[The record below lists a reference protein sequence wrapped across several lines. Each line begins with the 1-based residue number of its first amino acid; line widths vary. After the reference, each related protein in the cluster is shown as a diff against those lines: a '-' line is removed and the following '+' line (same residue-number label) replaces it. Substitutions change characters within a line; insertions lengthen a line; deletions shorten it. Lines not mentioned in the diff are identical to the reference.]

1 MPITKDKAPKTLPD
15 KAKSI
20 WVNVFNLA
28 LEEGDSEETAARKA
42 WGAVKKKFVKKGD
55 KWVPKSAV
63 HEYSMVIT
71 KAEVVNDV
79 MEWEAV
85 GSDTQPDNYED
96 QATLTLFNNFV
107 KRIDDGAPYP
117 YLSVAHYFDKDVPN
131 EVLKSQLGEK
141 AVPGWATVVYVENNQ
156 LKARGYFEN
165 TPLGRAVY
173 KAILDDIANN
183 VPMEERIRISIGFYD
198 LKHAHG
204 NFVFTRRSASD
215 ICPKCA
221 VGVGKRKFLD
231 GELIHLAVTRVPVN
245 PRTPIGVEMKS
256 KKIKTRKDDAE
267 SIVGEELAEAL
278 EQLSAADGEETKSL
292 VFRSDAEE
300 SEESQPTEEAHE
312 VKSEA
317 DNPPVQKSG
326 PTTLAEAMETREQT
340 DRFYRIG
347 DLWYTVQDVIY
358 NILDSSDIID
368 KSGAIKQVLEDYQ
381 STVVTL
387 SLANSI
393 GEDEMVGDAK
403 NEVGAEKETENQVD
417 AAQDA
422 LEEALNQFSELVR
435 GAKSAEDLAKV
446 DQALVNLGNV
456 AKSMIQQ
463 TNPASLEETIRA
475 VIRSELE
482 PYKNELAALKA
493 IQARSNTQV
502 PGIPLRTPMIADVI
516 NAATQQQPVSQIKAI
531 ARRSVGFNQ

>member
-165 TPLGRAVY
+165 TPL
-173 KAILDDIANN
+173 
-183 VPMEERIRISIGFYD
+183 
-198 LKHAHG
+198 
-204 NFVFTRRSASD
+204 
-215 ICPKCA
+215 
-221 VGVGKRKFLD
+221 
-231 GELIHLAVTRVPVN
+231 
-245 PRTPIGVEMKS
+245 
-256 KKIKTRKDDAE
+256 
-267 SIVGEELAEAL
+267 
-278 EQLSAADGEETKSL
+278 
-292 VFRSDAEE
+292 
-300 SEESQPTEEAHE
+300 
-312 VKSEA
+312 
-317 DNPPVQKSG
+317 
-326 PTTLAEAMETREQT
+326 
-340 DRFYRIG
+340 
-347 DLWYTVQDVIY
+347 
-358 NILDSSDIID
+358 
-368 KSGAIKQVLEDYQ
+368 
-381 STVVTL
+381 
-387 SLANSI
+387 
-393 GEDEMVGDAK
+393 
-403 NEVGAEKETENQVD
+403 
-417 AAQDA
+417 
-422 LEEALNQFSELVR
+422 
-435 GAKSAEDLAKV
+435 
-446 DQALVNLGNV
+446 
-456 AKSMIQQ
+456 
-463 TNPASLEETIRA
+463 
-475 VIRSELE
+475 
-482 PYKNELAALKA
+482 
-493 IQARSNTQV
+493 
-502 PGIPLRTPMIADVI
+502 
-516 NAATQQQPVSQIKAI
+516 
-531 ARRSVGFNQ
+531 

>member
-1 MPITKDKAPKTLPD
+1 
-15 KAKSI
+15 
-20 WVNVFNLA
+20 
-28 LEEGDSEETAARKA
+28 RKA

-340 DRFYRIG
+340 DRFYRIV
-347 DLWYTVQDVIY
+347 DLWYYV
-358 NILDSSDIID
+358 
-368 KSGAIKQVLEDYQ
+368 
-381 STVVTL
+381 
-387 SLANSI
+387 
-393 GEDEMVGDAK
+393 
-403 NEVGAEKETENQVD
+403 
-417 AAQDA
+417 
-422 LEEALNQFSELVR
+422 
-435 GAKSAEDLAKV
+435 
-446 DQALVNLGNV
+446 
-456 AKSMIQQ
+456 
-463 TNPASLEETIRA
+463 
-475 VIRSELE
+475 
-482 PYKNELAALKA
+482 
-493 IQARSNTQV
+493 
-502 PGIPLRTPMIADVI
+502 
-516 NAATQQQPVSQIKAI
+516 
-531 ARRSVGFNQ
+531 